1 MKKRKPLTDSEG
13 EVRELTAEDFA
24 RMRPMEEVLPPELVK
39 IIRNRKRGER
49 GPQKAPT
56 KQQVTL
62 RLDRDVVERFRA
74 TGEGWQSRINDAL
87 RKARVG

>member
-1 MKKRKPLTDSEG
+1 MKTKKPLTNKQG
-13 EVRELTAEDFA
+13 EVRELLEEDIRA
-24 RMRPMEEVLPPELVK
+24 MRPMADVLPPELVK
-39 IIRNRKRGER
+39 AISDRKRGER

-62 RLDRDVVERFRA
+62 RLDRDVLDRFRS
-74 TGEGWQSRINDAL
+74 TGPGWQGRINNAL

>member
-1 MKKRKPLTDSEG
+1 MKKRKPLTNREG
-13 EVRELTAEDFA
+13 EVRELLTEDIRA
-24 RMRPMEEVLPPELVK
+24 MRPMAEVLPPDLVK
-39 IIRNRKRGER
+39 IILNRKRGER

-74 TGEGWQSRINDAL
+74 TGEGWQSRINEAL